1 MNKACTKL
9 SNIDPFQILEN
20 VLEAHTNAHVSIL
33 NKMWSNHNPI
43 LLYCKKVDFGP
54 ISFKGFHSW
63 FERKDFDDIVKES
76 WVKLSLGEDDSL
88 RWLHDKLKG
97 LKQYLKHWYSRVKDS
112 EHSRKKEILL
122 SLIYLKEKIDVG
134 CAIDEDRMLRINRLQ
149 DLDDVEKLE
158 AMDLV
163 QKARVKWEVE
173 GDENLKFFHGVINSK
188 RNS

>member
-63 FERKDFDDIVKES
+63 FERKDFDDIVNES
-76 WVKLSLGEDDSL
+76 WVKLSMGEDDSL
-88 RWLHDKLKG
+88 RWLHDKLK
-97 LKQYLKHWYSRVKDS
+97 
-112 EHSRKKEILL
+112 
-122 SLIYLKEKIDVG
+122 
-134 CAIDEDRMLRINRLQ
+134 DEDRMLRINRLQ

-163 QKARVKWEVE
+163 
-173 GDENLKFFHGVINSK
+173 
-188 RNS
+188 